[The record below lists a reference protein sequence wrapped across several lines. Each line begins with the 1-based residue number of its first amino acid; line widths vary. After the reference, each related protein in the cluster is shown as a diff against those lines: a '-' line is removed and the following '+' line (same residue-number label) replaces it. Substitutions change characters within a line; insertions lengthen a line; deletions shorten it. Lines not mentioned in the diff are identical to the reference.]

1 LVPRAALRAG
11 RPAVAVAL
19 LEGEVLPARP
29 LDADVWVL
37 RGKAL
42 LASGHARAAC
52 AAFARASE
60 LAPLRRDAAVALR
73 VARAAHFRQY
83 WELAVAALPFGADA
97 VAVRDLAERGR
108 GRAVVAAAQFD
119 AGDTLFVETPLVLQT
134 LVAGGEAARSD
145 RPRGCAVCLRRGLA
159 DADLARL
166 GVASLRGE
174 LYREHSPAGDVPCAA
189 GCDVERYC
197 SEACRT
203 AAWNSYHRLL
213 CPGPPTRSGSGA
225 LDEAPPGRRLVELA
239 RRLGRTNVL
248 LVAKMLCMG
257 AVAYLANGGDA
268 IAAFECFDAFAAHLE
283 PFDGDEEAL
292 RLVRAA
298 IAQKHPLDGPG
309 MMRLDGAL
317 DLERF
322 RRYNSAIMRNAQ
334 TVQPVSDLHDFL
346 VDLGEEDVAPVVH
359 GFIAVAIGAT
369 RSLTLLDVL
378 DSDAMAALNV
388 VGASGLYSV
397 ANSMNHSCAPNA
409 VVVSSFPD
417 CRIRVVAVRDI
428 AAEEEVCFSYVDE
441 NLPLEERRAKLLNYY
456 QFLCECPRC
465 LAELSSPSPTPTTAS
480 V

>member
-1 LVPRAALRAG
+1 MWRTAFLEAQAQWDAGSADGVLRVLSARWKDDAAATAAAEEQKLQQQQQDDEEEEEEEERVARVAASELGAAAALRAG

-197 SEACRT
+197 SEACR
-203 AAWNSYHRLL
+203 R
-213 CPGPPTRSGSGA
+213 RRGA
-225 LDEAPPGRRLVELA
+225 R
-239 RRLGRTNVL
+239 
-248 LVAKMLCMG
+248 G
-257 AVAYLANGGDA
+257 AGQGD
-268 IAAFECFDAFAAHLE
+268 
-283 PFDGDEEAL
+283 G
-292 RLVRAA
+292 
-298 IAQKHPLDGPG
+298 
-309 MMRLDGAL
+309 
-317 DLERF
+317 
-322 RRYNSAIMRNAQ
+322 
-334 TVQPVSDLHDFL
+334 
-346 VDLGEEDVAPVVH
+346 
-359 GFIAVAIGAT
+359 
-369 RSLTLLDVL
+369 
-378 DSDAMAALNV
+378 
-388 VGASGLYSV
+388 GASSG
-397 ANSMNHSCAPNA
+397 
-409 VVVSSFPD
+409 
-417 CRIRVVAVRDI
+417 
-428 AAEEEVCFSYVDE
+428 
-441 NLPLEERRAKLLNYY
+441 
-456 QFLCECPRC
+456 Q
-465 LAELSSPSPTPTTAS
+465 
-480 V
+480 